1 MGHQPFSIQAPGGP
15 NRGERRQG
23 HGPAIQPLRVH
34 EGHGDGCEPVAKERS
49 SAPEHDGTQHQSIL
63 VDQLRGHQRLGQR
76 DAAPDE
82 HVPSGLLFQPGD
94 LVHRAA
100 FDDPGFVPSPQLAR
114 SRVFEK
120 TTFGVAF
127 NLSAN
132 GFSSPSVTLG
142 QKPANMR

>member
-1 MGHQPFSIQAPGGP
+1 MGYQPSSLFRRRAAS
-15 NRGERRQG
+15 NRAVNARQG

-49 SAPEHDGTQHQSIL
+49 SAPEHDGHSTSRYSSISCGAISDWASEML
-63 VDQLRGHQRLGQR
+63 PQMSMSL
-76 DAAPDE
+76 
-82 HVPSGLLFQPGD
+82 PGCSFS
-94 LVHRAA
+94 LATSSTA
-100 FDDPGFVPSPQLAR
+100 LPLTILASSQAPQLAR

-132 GFSSPSVTLG
+132 GFLRP
-142 QKPANMR
+142 P